1 MAKVARNVSQDL
13 NHVAESG
20 LLEAGLSLHAGM
32 MRANREDARQHLR
45 NALDALDQAVGE
57 VRMAIIDL
65 DEGVAVRHRCTRLDG
80 GLQETA
86 S

>member
-1 MAKVARNVSQDL
+1 MAKVEKVSQDL
-13 NHVAESG
+13 NYIAEAG

-45 NALDALDQAVGE
+45 NALDALDLAVGE

-65 DEGVAVRHRCTRLDG
+65 DESVSVRHRCARLDG
-80 GLQETA
+80 QIGETA